1 MNSALLLSNAI
12 AIAVLVVFHF
22 QPDGRA
28 DQSTTQYRAH
38 YVQHQAPQLAVMSSA
53 SENPGMAQV
62 ADAPEAVA
70 LPANPRPESWVF

>member
-22 QPDGRA
+22 QPDGSA
-28 DQSTTQYRAH
+28 DQSTQYRAH

-53 SENPGMAQV
+53 LENPGMARV
-62 ADAPEAVA
+62 ADDPEAVV

>member
-12 AIAVLVVFHF
+12 AIAVLVLFHF
-22 QPDGRA
+22 QPDGSA
-28 DQSTTQYRAH
+28 DQSPQYRAH
-38 YVQHQAPQLAVMSSA
+38 YAQHQAPQLAVMSSA

-62 ADAPEAVA
+62 ADAPEAVV